1 MDEVKRS
8 LQRAGFDA
16 GQPDGTSLPIRWNGE
31 EIGTITENGSVRY
44 RSEPE
49 LSTAAKEALEQVT
62 EITMVT
68 REYMTALETAP
79 PLDVVGLSDR
89 FKILADF
96 NSVILAGRYG
106 KNGVNF
112 VTWNWDYDRKGVNLG
127 HYFMSDYKA
136 AKQAFAVRAGLVN
149 SQLLFSDEQL
159 RVIYDACQFSLGEA
173 ALSIPEEK
181 QLNAVSRQIESLFP
195 ALEQHEQQSG
205 IEQTM

>member
-1 MDEVKRS
+1 M
-8 LQRAGFDA
+8 QRAGFDA

-62 EITMVT
+62 EITTVT

-96 NSVILAGRYG
+96 NSVVLAGRYG

-112 VTWNWDYDRKGVNLG
+112 VTWNWDYDRKSVNLS

-136 AKQAFAVRAGLVN
+136 AKQDFAVRAGLVN

-159 RVIYDACQFSLGEA
+159 RVISFWCCPKK
-173 ALSIPEEK
+173 IPRRI
-181 QLNAVSRQIESLFP
+181 LWLV
-195 ALEQHEQQSG
+195 
-205 IEQTM
+205 